1 MSSTSAH
8 QSASRPTER
17 PTPRLSAGKAA
28 RPSPDGEI
36 GPSRAGLERLYNE
49 AEALIQSFNC
59 ASAKGR
65 VDLGRTSLLRG
76 LVQHFKKDG
85 GERSLHYHG
94 NTDCFWMV
102 LRGRVRFYG
111 QNDGVI
117 GEYGPQEGA
126 IMPAY
131 ARYWFE
137 NVGDGDLELLQVMA
151 FHDRDRKD
159 SGRVDGG
166 VAAGAH

>member
-8 QSASRPTER
+8 QSASHPTER
-17 PTPRLSAGKAA
+17 TTPRLAAGRTARVAA
-28 RPSPDGEI
+28 DRPF

-49 AEALIQSFNC
+49 AEALIQPFSC
-59 ASAKGR
+59 AAAKGR
-65 VDLGRTSLLRG
+65 FDLGRTSLIRG
-76 LVQHFKKDG
+76 LVQQFKKGG

-111 QNDGVI
+111 LNDGLI
-117 GEYGPQEGA
+117 GEFGPQEGA

-131 ARYWFE
+131 ARYRFE
-137 NVGDGDLELLQVMA
+137 NVGDGDLEMLQVMA

-159 SGRVDGG
+159 TGRVD
-166 VAAGAH
+166 VADAEAH